1 VTSSHSHT
9 NRLDLMTCDPRCHR
23 HLVPQDRGRAEL
35 ERRQNS
41 EMSKVKGMK
50 SREGECMLKKKA
62 QGRVKLS
69 YG

>member
-1 VTSSHSHT
+1 
-9 NRLDLMTCDPRCHR
+9 
-23 HLVPQDRGRAEL
+23 
-35 ERRQNS
+35 
-41 EMSKVKGMK
+41 MSKVKGMK